1 MLRYSVLLAL
11 CLCMYTGMAQDVF
24 SFTQG
29 KPEQK
34 RYYEEIPYEK
44 VGGKIIVT
52 VEIGGKPRRFIWD
65 TGATVL
71 LTESLAKELGCKV
84 IQSMPLYDA
93 YNQVDTAKIIRVDKI
108 KIGGTSFH
116 GVPAGILSDHSIF
129 AVCFEVDGFIGSNI
143 CWKSVVEF
151 RDDEQKIILTDRL
164 KRLDMPKQRG
174 IKMLHRSRQSSPIIP
189 VKVAENMVL
198 ELLFDTGD
206 GGFLKITERNYN
218 QFIAADSGVFRIKE
232 VGHGSNSVGLWGNA
246 PKMDKLLLGVPYF
259 GVGTSVFKNVST
271 ETMNND
277 NSRMGLGLLD
287 YGRVV
292 IDYSRSRFY
301 FMPFTEGEIEVKPE
315 KIWEVMPTFMGD
327 KLVIGLIWGD
337 FKEVAI
343 GDEILE
349 VNGIKITEKDPCQL
363 LIESLVSDE
372 DADQMDLLIRTASG
386 EEKTV
391 VIRAI

>member
-1 MLRYSVLLAL
+1 MLRYSVLLVL
-11 CLCMYTGMAQDVF
+11 CLYMYTGMAQDVF

-52 VEIGGKPRRFIWD
+52 VEVGGKPRRFIWD

-71 LTESLAKELGCKV
+71 VTESLAKELGCKV

-93 YNQVDTAKIIRVDKI
+93 YNQVDTAKIVRVDKI

-164 KRLDMPKQRG
+164 KRLGIPKQKG
-174 IKMLHRSRQSSPIIP
+174 IKMLHCTQQSSPIIP

-206 GGFLKITERNYN
+206 EGFLGISERNYN
-218 QFIAADSGVFRIKE
+218 QFVAADSGIFRIKE

-246 PKMDKLLLGVPYF
+246 PKMDKLLLGLPYF
-259 GVGTSVFKNVST
+259 GIGKSVFRNVFT

-301 FMPFTEGEIEVKPE
+301 FVPFTEGEIEVKPE
-315 KIWEVMPTFMGD
+315 KVWEVMPTFMGD

-349 VNGIKITEKDPCQL
+349 VNGIKIAEKDPCQL
-363 LIESLVSDE
+363 LIGSLVPE
-372 DADQMDLLIRTASG
+372 DAEQMDLLIRTASG

>member
-1 MLRYSVLLAL
+1 MLKYSVLLVL
-11 CLCMYTGMAQDVF
+11 CLCMYTGRAQDVF
-24 SFTQG
+24 SFNQG
-29 KPEQK
+29 KPEPK

-52 VEIGGKPRRFIWD
+52 VEVGGKPRRFIWD

-71 LTESLAKELGCKV
+71 VTESLAKELGCKV
-84 IQSMPLYDA
+84 IQSLPLYDA
-93 YNQVDTAKIIRVDKI
+93 YNQVDTAMVVRVDKI

-129 AVCFEVDGFIGSNI
+129 AVCFEVDGFIGSNV
-143 CWKSVVEF
+143 CRKSVVEF

-164 KRLDMPKQRG
+164 KRLGIPKQKG
-174 IKMLHRSRQSSPIIP
+174 IKMLHRSQQSSPIIP
-189 VKVAENMVL
+189 VKVAENMIL

-206 GGFLKITERNYN
+206 EGFLGISERNYN
-218 QFIAADSGVFRIKE
+218 QFVAADSGIFQIKE

-246 PKMDKLLLGVPYF
+246 PKMDKLLLELPYF
-259 GVGTSVFKNVST
+259 GIGKSVFKNVCT

-292 IDYSRSRFY
+292 IDYPRSRFY

-315 KIWEVMPTFMGD
+315 KTWEVMPTFMGD

-349 VNGIKITEKDPCQL
+349 VNGIKIAEKDPCQL

>member
-1 MLRYSVLLAL
+1 
-11 CLCMYTGMAQDVF
+11 MYTGMAQDVF

-129 AVCFEVDGFIGSNI
+129 AVCFGVDGFIGSNI

-174 IKMLHRSRQSSPIIP
+174 IKMLHRSQQSSPIIP

-206 GGFLKITERNYN
+206 GGFLQISERNYN

-246 PKMDKLLLGVPYF
+246 PKMDKL
-259 GVGTSVFKNVST
+259 
-271 ETMNND
+271 
-277 NSRMGLGLLD
+277 
-287 YGRVV
+287 
-292 IDYSRSRFY
+292 
-301 FMPFTEGEIEVKPE
+301 
-315 KIWEVMPTFMGD
+315 
-327 KLVIGLIWGD
+327 
-337 FKEVAI
+337 
-343 GDEILE
+343 
-349 VNGIKITEKDPCQL
+349 
-363 LIESLVSDE
+363 
-372 DADQMDLLIRTASG
+372 
-386 EEKTV
+386 
-391 VIRAI
+391 